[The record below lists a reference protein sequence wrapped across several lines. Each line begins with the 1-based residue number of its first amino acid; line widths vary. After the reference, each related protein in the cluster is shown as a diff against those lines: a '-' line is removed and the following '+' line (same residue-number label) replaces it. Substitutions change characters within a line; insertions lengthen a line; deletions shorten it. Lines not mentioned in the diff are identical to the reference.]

1 MTMTINRR
9 HVLSGAIAA
18 PAVLAVTRLGFAAP
32 AQMLKIS
39 HQFPGGTIDE
49 GDFRDRI
56 CLKFAAELE
65 KRTNGELGGQVY
77 PNSSLMKTVPQ
88 FSALRRGA
96 LDLSFYPI
104 SYAGGEIPETNIGL
118 MPGLVSSY
126 KQGAAWKTAAV
137 GKKFDEY
144 LKSKNVIILS
154 WVWQAGGLASRA
166 DPIVGPADAKAKKIR
181 GGSREMD
188 MMLQAAGATTL
199 STPSNELY
207 AAMQTGACDGALT
220 SSTSLIS
227 FRLEE
232 VAKSLTTGRG
242 KSYWFMLEPLI
253 MSKLIFDKLTK
264 QQQDVIVALGAELE
278 EFGTKEAMADDQKVA
293 DVYTKKGAKVADLD
307 EATVEK
313 WRALARPTA
322 WKDYA
327 AKTALSAELLK
338 LAEDVH
344 VS

>member
-1 MTMTINRR
+1 MTINRR

-18 PAVLAVTRLGFAAP
+18 PAVIAAARLGLAAP

-137 GKKFDEY
+137 GKKFSAFLAE
-144 LKSKNVIILS
+144 KGIVIVS
-154 WVWQAGGLASRA
+154 WVWQAGGVASRA
-166 DPIVGPADAKAKKIR
+166 TPIVSPQDAK
-181 GGSREMD
+181 G
-188 MMLQAAGATTL
+188 
-199 STPSNELY
+199 
-207 AAMQTGACDGALT
+207 
-220 SSTSLIS
+220 
-227 FRLEE
+227 
-232 VAKSLTTGRG
+232 
-242 KSYWFMLEPLI
+242 
-253 MSKLIFDKLTK
+253 
-264 QQQDVIVALGAELE
+264 
-278 EFGTKEAMADDQKVA
+278 
-293 DVYTKKGAKVADLD
+293 
-307 EATVEK
+307 
-313 WRALARPTA
+313 
-322 WKDYA
+322 
-327 AKTALSAELLK
+327 
-338 LAEDVH
+338 
-344 VS
+344 